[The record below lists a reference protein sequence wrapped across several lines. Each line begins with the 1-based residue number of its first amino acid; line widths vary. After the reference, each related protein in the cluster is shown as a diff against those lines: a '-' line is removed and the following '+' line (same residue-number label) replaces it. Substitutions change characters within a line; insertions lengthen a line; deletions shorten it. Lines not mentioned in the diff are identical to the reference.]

1 MSSTL
6 SSCYW
11 VNNFSGTAES
21 WRLKT
26 NVVEVN
32 RNVGISN
39 GSDFYQTTSVVI
51 DGQTVE
57 LKLTLTGTLTSSNIW
72 CSASSPGFNHSCCS
86 LRGKDS
92 VPVVNS
98 PKSQLKRVLAK

>member
-1 MSSTL
+1 M
-6 SSCYW
+6 
-11 VNNFSGTAES
+11 NNFSGTAES

-57 LKLTLTGTLTSSNIW
+57 LKLTGTFTSSNMG
-72 CSASSPGFNHSCCS
+72 CLASGLGFNHSWYDDYS
-86 LRGKDS
+86 FHGANFSINGTDY
-92 VPVVNS
+92 N
-98 PKSQLKRVLAK
+98 LKYQFNFVADNIYIDVY